1 MAEIIL
7 LIGSGGRE
15 HAFAWKLTQSEH
27 CEKLFI
33 APGNA
38 GTSQHGVNVKIDT
51 KNFSEVKK
59 FVLENSVTM
68 VVVGPEEALVSGIT
82 NFFLGDDQL
91 KFIPVIGPTK
101 EGARLE
107 GSKDFAKE
115 FMIANKIPT
124 AAFQTFTKDNLGE
137 GIQFLETLSAP
148 YVLKA
153 DGLAAGKGVLIPS
166 TLAQAKKEFSEMLIS
181 GKFGSAADKVVIEE
195 FLEGI
200 ECSVFVLTDGDNY
213 KILPEAK
220 DYKRI
225 GDGDVG
231 LNTGGMGAV
240 SPVSFVD
247 AVFMQKVEERII
259 KPTIS
264 GLKRANIRYEG
275 FIFIGL
281 MNVKGEPF
289 VIEYNVRMGDP
300 ETEVVLPR
308 IKNDLVKLFRAV
320 ATKKLNTVQFE
331 IDASVALTVMMVSG
345 GYPEVY
351 ENGKTIVSE
360 PTGESFIFHAGTK
373 ELDGKIVT
381 AGGRVMSITSF
392 GKTIAEARE
401 KSYRQIDQ
409 IDFDGKNYRRDIGL
423 DLMALEEKA

>member
-15 HAFAWKLTQSEH
+15 HAFAWKLTQSSN

-38 GTSQHGVNVKIDT
+38 GTSQHGTNVNINT
-51 KNFSEVKK
+51 SNFSEVKK
-59 FVLENSVTM
+59 FVLENSITM
-68 VVVGPEEALVSGIT
+68 VVVGPEEALVNGIT
-82 NFFLGDDQL
+82 DFFLADNQL
-91 KFIPVIGPTK
+91 KHIPVIGPTK

-115 FMIANKIPT
+115 FMFANNIPT
-124 AAFQTFTKDNLGE
+124 AAFRTFTKDNLEE
-137 GIQFLETLSAP
+137 GLSFLETLSAP

-153 DGLAAGKGVLIPS
+153 DGLAAGKGVLIPT
-166 TLAQAKKEFSEMLIS
+166 TLLQAKKEFTEMLTS
-181 GKFGSAADKVVIEE
+181 GKFGKAADKVVIEE
-195 FLEGI
+195 FLAGI
-200 ECSVFVLTDGDNY
+200 ECSVFVLTDGENY

-247 AVFMQKVEERII
+247 AAFMQKVEERII

-264 GLKRANIRYEG
+264 GLKKANIRYEG

-308 IKNDLVKLFRAV
+308 IKNDLVDLFKAV
-320 ATKKLNTVQFE
+320 ALKRLNTVDFE
-331 IDASVALTVMMVSG
+331 IDARYALTVMMVSR
-345 GYPEVY
+345 GYPEAY
-351 ENGKTIVSE
+351 ENGKTIISE
-360 PTGESFIFHAGTK
+360 PTNESIIFHAGTK
-373 ELDGKIVT
+373 EVKGKIVS

-392 GKTIAEARE
+392 GKSIAEARE